1 MKPTIKDIAAKAG
14 VSKTTVSF
22 ALNNPMRIS
31 KETREKILA
40 IVDEMGYF
48 PNPVARTLTTKRLG
62 SLGLLLPQP
71 LPEVLNNPH
80 LCDIISGIGDECEKR
95 GFSLTM
101 LPPVHGRIM
110 EAARRSF
117 VDAIVT
123 IGVGPDHEVVEFL
136 NSHGIPFVTIDGEE
150 TSSTVNVGI
159 PDELAAYD
167 LMRHMLSLGH
177 RKMAILCVKPDTKS
191 VAENDHRSIVLEKR
205 LSGFSRALNEVG
217 LNLVAPDISLME
229 TEGSLGGGKNAG
241 EKLFA
246 LEPGARPTAIV
257 AMADIIALGTY
268 AAARE
273 AGLAIPDDVSVA
285 GFDDI
290 EQSRYYEPALTTV
303 HQSGRQKGQ
312 KAASMAVELLNG
324 GHPAHCSFPCNL
336 IVRQSTGPAPARSP
350 SCGGR

>member
-22 ALNNPMRIS
+22 ALNNPKRIS

-101 LPPVHGRIM
+101 LPPVHGKIM

-159 PDELAAYD
+159 PDEQAAYD

-229 TEGSLGGGKNAG
+229 TEGSLSGGKNAG

-257 AMADIIALGTY
+257 AMADIIALGAY
-268 AAARE
+268 AAARG
-273 AGLAIPDDVSVA
+273 AGLVIPDDVSVA

-290 EQSRYYEPALTTV
+290 EQSSYYEPALTTV

-324 GHPAHCSFPCNL
+324 GHPAHYRFSCSL
-336 IVRQSTGPAPARSP
+336 IVRQSTGPAPVCAM
-350 SCGGR
+350 SCGF